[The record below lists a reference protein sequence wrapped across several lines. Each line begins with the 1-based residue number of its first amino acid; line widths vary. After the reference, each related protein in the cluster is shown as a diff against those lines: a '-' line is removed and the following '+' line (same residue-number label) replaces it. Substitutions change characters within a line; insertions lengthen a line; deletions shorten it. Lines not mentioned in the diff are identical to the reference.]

1 MACGVSAMNAML
13 ALPAAPQ
20 LPRTLAG
27 SLNELPFGSQS
38 QIRVGDGQIAAFL
51 AYAGYEKAI
60 GTVKYAL
67 RVLNNTPFT
76 ARARLFVDVRGAQ
89 LSAYPRD
96 IEIAPFSMR
105 DDVLPVRMDVT
116 GPFDRAIVE
125 VASEETYFTIE
136 APPPPRTRP
145 QWGKWAALAIVPLV
159 GMGAAQMWTPR
170 ILGVE
175 APQRALA
182 GTMVRV
188 PYQTSGSGTVE
199 YDFVTRD
206 GLQLAAGLTQGSG
219 VLSLQVPAGGAG
231 SPYALHIRIRS
242 AFAHAAA
249 TASIAAMVPQ
259 RKVKPREGAGAAID
273 DLAVSPSPAKA
284 GSALTV
290 SYVTKARTGEVYLLD
305 TFGRTW
311 ARAPLAASGI
321 TTIGVPQAAAGRQ
334 MRVVLSTA
342 NGKDRAQS
350 SVGVSVLPSE
360 SVAAVQ
366 ASPVPPKA
374 TARPAVTAPD
384 IQLSSSVVSPGDTV
398 TVTVNGAHEDVRIT
412 VMSGAGATM
421 AQGDVDASNDAV
433 TLNAPTVSA
442 VTTFYVVA
450 TVTSGVSQ
458 QTTVHRLV
466 VTPR

>member
-1 MACGVSAMNAML
+1 MSSML
-13 ALPAAPQ
+13 AIPAASQ

-145 QWGKWAALAIVPLV
+145 QWGRWAALALVPLV
-159 GMGAAQMWTPR
+159 AMGAAQVWTPR

-182 GTMVRV
+182 GTAVKV
-188 PYQTSGSGTVE
+188 PYQTAGSGSVE

-219 VLSLQVPAGGAG
+219 VLSLSLPAGGAG
-231 SPYALHIRIRS
+231 SPYALHIRMRS
-242 AFAHAAA
+242 AFTHAEA
-249 TASIAAMVPQ
+249 TASIAAIVPPP
-259 RKVKPREGAGAAID
+259 RKMQTHPGASASID
-273 DLAVSPSPAKA
+273 DLAVNPSPAKA
-284 GSALTV
+284 GSPIAV
-290 SYVTKARTGEVYLLD
+290 SYVTKARAGDVYLLD

-311 ARAPLAASGI
+311 VHAPLAASGI
-321 TTIGVPQAAAGRQ
+321 SRIDVPQAAAGRQ

-350 SVGVSVLPSE
+350 SVGLAILPSDN
-360 SVAAVQ
+360 VAAVQ
-366 ASPVPPKA
+366 SSPPPPKA
-374 TARPAVTAPD
+374 APRAAASAPD
-384 IQLSSSVVSPGDTV
+384 VQLSSSVVSPGDTV
-398 TVTVNGAHEDVRIT
+398 TVTVNGNHQDVRIT
-412 VMSGAGATM
+412 LMSGAGATM

-433 TLNAPTVSA
+433 TLNAPTVTA

-450 TVTSGVSQ
+450 TATSGVSQ
-458 QTTVHRLV
+458 QTSVHRLV

>member
-1 MACGVSAMNAML
+1 
-13 ALPAAPQ
+13 
-20 LPRTLAG
+20 
-27 SLNELPFGSQS
+27 
-38 QIRVGDGQIAAFL
+38 
-51 AYAGYEKAI
+51 
-60 GTVKYAL
+60 
-67 RVLNNTPFT
+67 
-76 ARARLFVDVRGAQ
+76 VDVRGAQ

-116 GPFDRAIVE
+116 GLFDRAIVE

-145 QWGKWAALAIVPLV
+145 QWPRWAALALVPMAA
-159 GMGAAQMWTPR
+159 MGAAQMWTPR

-182 GTMVRV
+182 GTTVSV
-188 PYQTSGSGTVE
+188 PYQTAGSGSVE

-231 SPYALHIRIRS
+231 SPYALHIRMRG
-242 AFAHAAA
+242 AFSRAEA
-249 TASIAAMVPQ
+249 TAAIAVVVPAPLKQ
-259 RKVKPREGAGAAID
+259 KPRDGAGAAIE
-273 DLAVSPSPAKA
+273 DLAVNPSPAKA
-284 GSALTV
+284 GSTLTV
-290 SYVTKARTGEVYLLD
+290 SYVTKARAGEVYLLD

-311 ARAPLAASGI
+311 VHAPLAASGI
-321 TTIGVPQAAAGRQ
+321 STMRVPQAAAGRQ

-342 NGKDRAQS
+342 NGKERAQS

-366 ASPVPPKA
+366 SSPVPPKA
-374 TARPAVTAPD
+374 TAHPAAAAPE

-412 VMSGAGATM
+412 LMSGAGATM
-421 AQGDVDASNDAV
+421 AQGDVDSSNDAV

-450 TVTSGVSQ
+450 TATSGVSQ

>member
-1 MACGVSAMNAML
+1 MNAML
-13 ALPAAPQ
+13 AMPAAPQ

-51 AYAGYEKAI
+51 AYGGYEKGI

-67 RVLNNTPFT
+67 RVLNNTPFR
-76 ARARLFVDVRGAQ
+76 ARARLFVEVRGAQ
-89 LSAYPRD
+89 LNAYPRD

-125 VASEETYFTIE
+125 VSSEETYFTIE

-145 QWGKWAALAIVPLV
+145 QWYKWAALALVPLAA
-159 GMGAAQMWTPR
+159 MGGAQMWTPR

-182 GTMVRV
+182 GTTLKV
-188 PYQTSGSGTVE
+188 PYQTAGSGSVE

-206 GLQLAAGLTQGSG
+206 GLQLAAGLAQGSG

-231 SPYALHIRIRS
+231 SPYALHIRMRS
-242 AFAHAAA
+242 AFAHAEAM
-249 TASIAAMVPQ
+249 ASIAALVPPP
-259 RKVKPREGAGAAID
+259 RKLKPRDGAGAAID

-284 GSALTV
+284 GATLTV
-290 SYVTKARTGEVYLLD
+290 SYVTKARGGEVYLLD

-311 ARAPLAASGI
+311 VHAPLAASGI
-321 TTIGVPQAAAGRQ
+321 SAIRVPQAAAGRQ

-342 NGKDRAQS
+342 NGKEHAQS
-350 SVGVSVLPSE
+350 SVGLSVLPSD

-366 ASPVPPKA
+366 SSPAPPKA
-374 TARPAVTAPD
+374 TAHPAVSAPE

-412 VMSGAGATM
+412 LMSGSGATM

-450 TVTSGVSQ
+450 TATSGVSQ